1 MKRFMAIVAAVVIA
15 GIVAGPA
22 AAEDPKG
29 KEYPM
34 VVMETSE
41 GTIVMELYRDKAP
54 ITVDNFLWYVDH
66 GFYDGLVFHRVIK
79 DFMIQG
85 GGFTADMVQK
95 SGNPPIDNEAGNGLK
110 NEKYTVAMART
121 NVVNSA
127 TSQFFINTKDNEFLN
142 HRDNTAQGFGYAVF
156 GKVVEGT
163 DVVDAIE
170 GVPVGTKNGFND
182 VPRSA
187 VTIKKAYRKGA
198 KGGETKAKM
207 E

>member
-1 MKRFMAIVAAVVIA
+1 MKRLMTLAVAVFIA
-15 GIVAGPA
+15 GIVAGTA
-22 AAEDPKG
+22 GAQKQKD
-29 KEYPM
+29 YPM

-41 GTIVMELYRDKAP
+41 GTIVIELYRDKAP

-79 DFMIQG
+79 GFMVQG

-95 SGNPPIDNEAGNGLK
+95 AGNPPIDNEAGNGLT
-110 NEKYTVAMART
+110 NDKYTLAMART

-127 TSQFFINTKDNEFLN
+127 TSQFFINTKDNDFLN
-142 HRDNTAQGFGYAVF
+142 HRDNSAQGFGYAVF
-156 GKVVEGT
+156 GKVVEGM

-170 GVPVGTKNGFND
+170 SVPTGTKNGFND

-187 VTIKKAYRKGA
+187 VTIKKVYRKGA
-198 KGGETKAKM
+198 KAKEEKKAA